1 MEQRYKGLEARP
13 GSRCPCAHMI
23 IRQVICARNVHLC
36 ASLPVTRIVCDTRV
50 LASPPQ
56 VCPQSSEMGR
66 VPKAEHRSTQLPA
79 QCLPCGPGAASLLPA
94 QSWSNCP
101 LLWAPGTPPL
111 SAVLQRALSA
121 GRLCVYGNLPETVCT
136 AASSTLAA
144 FEIWELAPCWVEDRA
159 ALYLVEVPGKAPD

>member
-1 MEQRYKGLEARP
+1 MLGTFTSVPHCLSPGLSVTPRSLHPLHRFVHKAQRWAE
-13 GSRCPCAHMI
+13 SQ
-23 IRQVICARNVHLC
+23 RQ
-36 ASLPVTRIVCDTRV
+36 STDLPSSQ
-50 LASPPQ
+50 LSASP
-56 VCPQSSEMGR
+56 V
-66 VPKAEHRSTQLPA
+66 A
-79 QCLPCGPGAASLLPA
+79 PGAASLLPA